1 MLVKVTITREVP
13 IGIKWQ
19 EEEVEKA
26 ILFDAIEEIAQN
38 VSLDPMFDCREHLK
52 SMNFRDEE
60 IEKIMQI
67 FIPTDEETYI
77 VELVQDTIYQR
88 EDGSMIIEGDH
99 V

>member
-13 IGIKWQ
+13 IDIIG
-19 EEEVEKA
+19 VA
-26 ILFDAIEEIAQN
+26 NNPVILEWAVKEIAHN

-67 FIPTDEETYI
+67 FIPTDDETYI